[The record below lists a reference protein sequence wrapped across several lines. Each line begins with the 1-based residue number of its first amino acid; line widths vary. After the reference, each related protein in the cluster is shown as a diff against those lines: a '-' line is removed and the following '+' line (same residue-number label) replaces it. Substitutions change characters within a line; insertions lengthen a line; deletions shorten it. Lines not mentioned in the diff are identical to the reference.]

1 MVLMNIETD
10 DAVLVDRFLKGDE
23 SAFNLIVIKYRQRI
37 YWHARRMTGNHFDAD
52 EVLQE
57 VLIVLYE
64 KLNNFKS
71 KSSLYTWI
79 YKITSN
85 RAINLIRRNKVR
97 SFFSID
103 DDERPDIAGSD
114 DIAADIENREKLK
127 LLDSVMQKL
136 PEKQREIF
144 ILRHFEELSYEE
156 IAEITGKSVGG
167 LKANY
172 FHAAKKVAELM
183 EEYDEK

>member
-1 MVLMNIETD
+1 MNIKTD
-10 DAVLVDRFLKGDE
+10 DAVLVEKFLKGDE

-64 KLNNFKS
+64 KLSNFRS

-79 YKITSN
+79 YKITST
-85 RAINLIRRNKVR
+85 RAINLLRRNKVR

-103 DDERPDIAGSD
+103 DDDRPDIPGED
-114 DIAADIENREKLK
+114 DILGNLENKEKLS
-127 LLDSVMQKL
+127 LLDSVLQKL
-136 PEKQREIF
+136 PEKQREVF
-144 ILRHFEELSYEE
+144 ILRHFDELSYEE

-172 FHAAKKVAELM
+172 FHAARRVAELM
-183 EEYDEK
+183 EEYNEK